1 VTKLPAPTNSLEQRA
16 PLWPSNSAG
25 QYTEHIRVTQGQIDP
40 RLYWAVV
47 RRHLRLIGAIF
58 LGSLLLSGII
68 YRHTTPTYTGS
79 TTILVQPRTPEIL
92 DIKQP
97 QAGDVPSSY
106 QHDYYETE
114 YDILRS
120 RSLAAQVIHN
130 LGIVSVSWLAS
141 PHAQSAP
148 RIPEPL
154 GRLGVP
160 ESVIEAYQE
169 RLEIKPEIG
178 TRLITVLFTA
188 PDPVA
193 AARIANAHVS
203 AYIKRGMELN
213 ADAAQ
218 NAQNFLQKRLS
229 ELKDRLAKSETAL
242 NTYRRDRSIVSS
254 SLDNEAGRL
263 LIRRLAD
270 LNTKLDDAEEIKAEL
285 EGERQLIQSGDYDS
299 LPEVMHSSVIQGL
312 KEEAA
317 RLGEQYASMSNRF
330 NPGYHPLDD
339 LKAQLD
345 DSQARLQK
353 EIRRI
358 SEAVDAKYKIQIAR
372 EDSLN
377 AEIKGV
383 KAEAMSM
390 NDAAVEDAVLAREV
404 ETNRK
409 LHEDVLRRM
418 QEIELSA
425 NEPSSNVSVLDRA
438 EPSRQ
443 PTSPRIVRDLATG
456 GLLGLLA
463 ALGVAFALEFRD
475 DRLRSGA
482 EVEQY
487 LRVPSIGMVRDFAKF
502 EIRSPIAKGVSSNFK
517 SARFPLEDMA
527 GSRSTKEIVVDGS
540 QSSVIA
546 EDYRGIRN
554 AVVFGSSTATP
565 TKILITSAM
574 SGEGKTVT
582 AVNLAIAFSQIGK
595 RVLLIDADLRRP
607 RCHAIFNLQN
617 DEGLTEVLSGLKQ
630 TNEVIKS
637 TDRSNLFFLSAGS
650 PVPNPGELLVF
661 SDLRELLS
669 KLNQEYDYLLIDSSP
684 IVPVTDCE
692 GLATLVDGVLLV
704 AGSQSPRPVVQNACL
719 RLVFIGAKILGV
731 ILNRVNT
738 ADVAYPYR
746 YYDRETPYG
755 RDNPP

>member
-1 VTKLPAPTNSLEQRA
+1 MTKLPAPTNSLEQRA
-16 PLWPSNSAG
+16 PLWPSNGAG

-40 RLYWAVV
+40 KLYWAVV
-47 RRHLRLIGAIF
+47 RRHLRLICAIVF
-58 LGSLLLSGII
+58 GSLLLSGLIF
-68 YRHTTPTYTGS
+68 RHTTPTYTGS
-79 TTILVQPRTPEIL
+79 TTILVQPRTAEIL

-97 QAGDVPSSY
+97 QAGDIPTSY

-120 RSLAAQVIHN
+120 RGLAAQVIQN
-130 LGIVSVSWLAS
+130 LGLMNVSWLVP

-148 RIPEPL
+148 RIPDLL

-160 ESVIEAYQE
+160 ESVIEAYQG
-169 RLEIKPEIG
+169 RLEIKPTIG

-188 PDPVA
+188 PDPVS
-193 AARIANAHVS
+193 AARVANAHVT

-213 ADAAQ
+213 AEAAQ
-218 NAQNFLQKRLS
+218 NAQQFLQKRLN
-229 ELKDRLAKSETAL
+229 ELKDRVAKSETAL
-242 NTYRRDRSIVSS
+242 NAYRRDRGIVSS
-254 SLDNEAGRL
+254 SLDNEAGKL
-263 LIRRLAD
+263 LMRRLAD
-270 LNTKLDDAEEIKAEL
+270 LNTSLDNAEEIKAEL
-285 EGERQLIQSGDYDS
+285 EGEHQVIQSGDYES
-299 LPEVMHSSVIQGL
+299 LPEVMHSAVIQGL
-312 KEEAA
+312 KQEAA

-358 SEAVDAKYKIQIAR
+358 SEAVDSKYKIQLAQENR
-372 EDSLN
+372 LN
-377 AEIKGV
+377 DEIKEV
-383 KAEAMSM
+383 KAEAMAM

-404 ETNRK
+404 QTNHK
-409 LHEDVLRRM
+409 LYDDVLRRIG
-418 QEIELSA
+418 EIELSA

-438 EPSRQ
+438 EPPRS
-443 PTSPRIVRDLATG
+443 PTSPRPVRDLATG

-502 EIRSPIAKGVSSNFK
+502 EIRNLIAKEVSSNYR
-517 SARFPLEDMA
+517 SARFPLEDVL

-554 AVVFGSSTATP
+554 AVVFGSSTVAP

-617 DEGLTEVLSGLKQ
+617 DEGLTEVLSGRKQ

-669 KLNQEYDYLLIDSSP
+669 KLNEEYDYLLIDSSP